1 MPVAVVEVL
10 YRVRLLHRVVA
21 EAVEMEEPLALV
33 AMELQA
39 LVVEAAVLG
48 QREAQAAQAALA
60 LSSSNIKHL
69 LNPYSHSKVLAHG
82 LRLLA

>member
-48 QREAQAAQAALA
+48 QREAQAAQADLA
-60 LSSSNIKHL
+60 SSSSNTQHHF
-69 LNPYSHSKVLAHG
+69 NPYSHSKA
-82 LRLLA
+82 LLLG